1 MRSTQDLNNERLP
14 DSQTRVRLRKT
25 RKQTKIYIMK
35 SSKLLLSALL
45 LVTSQLLPGQ
55 QIKNQWEKW
64 NYLVGEWVGEG
75 NGQPGQGE
83 GKFSFL
89 TDLDGNIMIRK
100 SHTVFPATV
109 NSKEIIHDDL
119 MIIYQ
124 AGSDGSQ
131 EAIYFD
137 NEGHTIKYKVSYT
150 EKSIVLTSS
159 ISANET
165 RFRYTYTMIDPKTVN
180 SSFEMAS
187 PKTPEEF
194 KMYLSGKSI
203 KVK

>member
-1 MRSTQDLNNERLP
+1 
-14 DSQTRVRLRKT
+14 
-25 RKQTKIYIMK
+25 MK
-35 SSKLLLSALL
+35 SLKLLFSALL
-45 LVTSQLLPGQ
+45 LIVSQIVHGQ
-55 QIKNQWEKW
+55 QNKNQWEKW

-75 NGQPGQGE
+75 SGQPGQGE
-83 GKFSFL
+83 GKFSFQ
-89 TDLDGNIMIRK
+89 TDLDGKIMVRK

-109 NSKEIIHDDL
+109 NSKEIVHNDL
-119 MIIYQ
+119 LIIYQ
-124 AGSDGSQ
+124 AGSDDSQ

-150 EKSIVLTSS
+150 EKSIILTSS
-159 ISANET
+159 ITANET
-165 RFRYTYTMIDPKTVN
+165 RFRFTYTDIDSKTVN

-194 KMYLSGKSI
+194 KMYLSGKSV